1 MGPSFSQ
8 PKVRLRISALQ
19 SEVASKLS
27 ADAALSI
34 EQHMRKLREML
45 LRSARLQR
53 PPHAPRVRWRQPE
66 RCRAKVHLSA
76 FDERRAASSWGS
88 IDRQLDCTEATVRLA
103 TVAPVQCRFPAL
115 HPTFAVRHLCGR
127 TRLPD

>member
-1 MGPSFSQ
+1 MLCFP
-8 PKVRLRISALQ
+8 
-19 SEVASKLS
+19 LS
-27 ADAALSI
+27 STCGSW
-34 EQHMRKLREML
+34 KLREML
-45 LRSARLQR
+45 LWSARLQR

-103 TVAPVQCRFPAL
+103 TVAPVNAGSPHCTL
-115 HPTFAVRHLCGR
+115 HLPSGHLEK
-127 TRLPD
+127 